1 MEVWKLYPFVEN
13 YSCTFDKSLLN
24 NKKCFASWLN
34 HYWERIEA
42 ASRNEEISVKTF
54 KEGILKMIEPA
65 ASWPG
70 RDAFICDV
78 YGYKTKPQ
86 ILERC
91 ETAIKNARKIKI
103 RNT

>member
-1 MEVWKLYPFVEN
+1 MYPFVEN
-13 YSCTFDKSLLN
+13 YNFTVEESLLGN
-24 NKKCFASWLN
+24 RKCFAFWLN
-34 HYWERIEA
+34 YYWERIEA
-42 ASRNEEISVKTF
+42 ACYNEEISVKTF
-54 KEGILKMIEPA
+54 KDGIMQMIRPA

-78 YGYKTKPQ
+78 YDYKTKPQ

-91 ETAIKNARKIKI
+91 ETAIENARKK

>member
-1 MEVWKLYPFVEN
+1 LYPFVEN
-13 YSCTFDKSLLN
+13 YNFTVEKSLLGN
-24 NKKCFASWLN
+24 RKCFASWLN
-34 HYWERIEA
+34 HYWKRIEA
-42 ASRNEEISVKTF
+42 ACYNEEISVKTF
-54 KEGILKMIEPA
+54 KEGVLKMIEPA
-65 ASWPG
+65 MAWPG

-91 ETAIKNARKIKI
+91 ETAIKNARKI